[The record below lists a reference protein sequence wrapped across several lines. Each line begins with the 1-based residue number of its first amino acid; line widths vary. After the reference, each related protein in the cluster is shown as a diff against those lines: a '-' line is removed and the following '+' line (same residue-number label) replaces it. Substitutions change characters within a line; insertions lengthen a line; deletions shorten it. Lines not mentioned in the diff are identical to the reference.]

1 MQGTEGSKPCASV
14 LVPLLSYTGPGE
26 AEEPARAECSCD
38 TKTFACCSRVPE
50 PNPYA
55 GADSLREL
63 GCVPKVVRVPPAGR
77 AFSDI
82 EGLWAL
88 AATPT
93 QLPAQRSASGY
104 GRTRRRRPMRRGLRC
119 AERHGTLSRCRASPG
134 AWWTGRRALSR
145 IVQCSQRK
153 SELTCDKH
161 E

>member
-93 QLPAQRSASGY
+93 QLPAQRGASGY
-104 GRTRRRRPMRRGLRC
+104 GPVIW
-119 AERHGTLSRCRASPG
+119 P
-134 AWWTGRRALSR
+134 
-145 IVQCSQRK
+145 
-153 SELTCDKH
+153 
-161 E
+161 